1 MSVSTTAQHSKRIP
15 PPRQP
20 IQWFGR
26 KSPLP
31 DLIMLAIVFPFIGWV
46 IYSGAAAM
54 GYNWQWY
61 RVPEYIYRVIDGEFI
76 PGPLLR
82 GLWMTLEITLY
93 SILIA
98 LVLGLIVALLR
109 RSGSRSGSFLATAY
123 LELIRNTPLLVQVS
137 LFYFVLRPIIDI
149 SPFWTGVIAL
159 AVYEGAFAAEIIRAG
174 LESVS
179 RGQTEAGKA
188 LGFTPYH
195 QFRDIVLP
203 QAIPIML
210 PPMANLLISLIK
222 SSAILIAISIAEL
235 TTQASDA
242 ISESFLAFEIWF
254 TVAAM
259 YLAVTL
265 ALSVCVSLLEKRVQK
280 YRQR

>member
-1 MSVSTTAQHSKRIP
+1 MTPISERSLP
-15 PPRQP
+15 PKKG
-20 IQWFGR
+20 IDWFGR

-31 DLIMLAIVFPFIGWV
+31 DLALLALIFPLIGWV
-46 IYSGAAAM
+46 IYMGAESM

-61 RVPEYIYRVIDGEFI
+61 RVPEYIYRIVDGEFI
-76 PGPLLR
+76 NGPLLD
-82 GLWMTLEITLY
+82 GMWMTLEITLY
-93 SILIA
+93 AMIIA

-109 RSGSRSGSFLATAY
+109 RSDSRSGRFLATAY
-123 LELIRNTPLLVQVS
+123 LEIIRNTPLLVQVS
-137 LFYFVLRPIIDI
+137 LFYFVLRPIIGT

-159 AVYEGAFAAEIIRAG
+159 AIYEGAFAAEIIRAG

-179 RGQTEAGKA
+179 KGQTEAGKA
-188 LGFTPYH
+188 LGFTPYY

-222 SSAILIAISIAEL
+222 SSAVLIAISVAEL

-259 YLAVTL
+259 YLVITITL
-265 ALSVCVSLLEKRVQK
+265 SILISLLEKRVQK
-280 YRQR
+280 HRH